1 MQLLKGKVTNPHAL
15 IPSPEHKHFGQSLAK
30 VPYVVAVGRVDCIGM
45 PILWQPQGVTG
56 EPLPRERT
64 NEKEEKVGHFGR
76 RDITELYFGCSFL
89 WT

>member
-1 MQLLKGKVTNPHAL
+1 MFRVEENLAQ
-15 IPSPEHKHFGQSLAK
+15 HKHFSQSLAK

-76 RDITELYFGCSFL
+76 RGIIELYVAHSHGF
-89 WT
+89 